1 MTTAHIATTAPKRK
15 AAVTWALRAF
25 NLIVV
30 GAMTLALIDTI
41 SFLSHLTLA
50 G

>member
-1 MTTAHIATTAPKRK
+1 MTTAHLTTTAPKRN

-25 NLIVV
+25 NLVVV

-41 SFLSHLTLA
+41 SFLSRLTP